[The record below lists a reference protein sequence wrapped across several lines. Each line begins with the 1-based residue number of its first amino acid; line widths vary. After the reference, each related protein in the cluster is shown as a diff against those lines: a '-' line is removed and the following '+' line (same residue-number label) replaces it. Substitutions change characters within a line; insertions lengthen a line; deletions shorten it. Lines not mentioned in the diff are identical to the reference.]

1 MHLSFKNIGRASI
14 NKKAMTLFNEFSLAI
29 NTRHP
34 GTRASAAPVI
44 FIIALLML
52 AGIIHPT
59 LAASS
64 PQSGRIRGKIVAVT
78 ADKREPLSGV
88 LVSLSSDVLQ
98 DKTLEIV
105 SDEEGGYVFSGLVAG
120 DYVVSVTLQGFE
132 KYERKVIVPIEAV
145 VDLNV
150 LLTPLALSESVTVT
164 EAEGGLAKT
173 ESSLPSQVTTQNL
186 RNAPLVNERFQD
198 ALPLLPGVVR
208 GPDGALNIKGGRASQ
223 SGILVSSL
231 NVTDPVTGNPGINL
245 PLEAVELIQVY
256 SNPYSAEYGK
266 FTGAVTTIETRSGS
280 NQWRYLITNVLVR
293 PRLQNGKIVGVQS
306 ATPRIAVGGPLV

>member
-245 PLEAVELIQVY
+245 P
-256 SNPYSAEYGK
+256 
-266 FTGAVTTIETRSGS
+266 TIP
-280 NQWRYLITNVLVR
+280 V
-293 PRLQNGKIVGVQS
+293 PRLSQIPARFRGKKYRGRIGVKMFNITGSWNPRDVQNNLASPDFGTFYNSVGRSFRAKFEFVKF
-306 ATPRIAVGGPLV
+306 